1 MPALVLI
8 TAPAGAHPRLR
19 AETLARLK
27 KDGYTLERRLETA
40 AWDDLFE
47 EALTPS
53 LFSQQR
59 IFEVDDGMGLPHR
72 GKIRISGPDLELVA
86 ERSGKLK
93 TKSVDTHR
101 HAEGKVVEILRGCAL
116 RGQQHQDR
124 RNH

>member
-59 IFEVDDGMGLPHR
+59 IFEVDDGKSLGPLPDKFQKNVER
-72 GKIRISGPDLELVA
+72 GGAESVFLIFSSLALVRTTSVA
-86 ERSGKLK
+86 KMPRA
-93 TKSVDTHR
+93 KSPR
-101 HAEGKVVEILRGCAL
+101 
-116 RGQQHQDR
+116 
-124 RNH
+124 